1 MPNFF
6 ILQHRSTNH
15 LMVLRGLSLVL
26 ALFLSAC
33 STLQPLPNV
42 AGQSAHGA
50 WVELIDVQPLTISPG
65 VMLHLPDAPYRAR
78 FADKDGLFFQASRP
92 LQFHTQHGFIN
103 EVEGGLYMR
112 HDQPGLASTWFYP
125 GLGAPATPAH
135 VSVKIQ
141 FYPASR

>member
-1 MPNFF
+1 MPNTFF
-6 ILQHRSTNH
+6 LQLLPPSR
-15 LMVLRGLSLVL
+15 LIILRGLSLVL
-26 ALFLSAC
+26 ALCMSAC

-78 FADKDGLFFQASRP
+78 FADKDGLYFQASRP

-112 HDQPGLASTWFYP
+112 YDQPGLAKTWFYP

-135 VSVKIQ
+135 HSVKIQ